1 MAEFIKAGNRIVN
14 KPNGLDYDLVK
25 GKVYDLEYDRME
37 GLSYLKENGDLNMPK
52 KVYQIEKDIKFID
65 RVLKY
70 FNSEKSSQTIGV
82 LLSGTKGTGKTVLS
96 KQLAM
101 KSNLPIIVVS
111 SNYPVSVMS
120 EFFKKCNT
128 EVCIIFDEIEKNKN
142 YWRTDDLL
150 GFLDGVQFTCKKMVI
165 MTCNSFGELNDNL
178 FDRCSRVRY
187 HRKYTDNSNVEFIRE
202 IAKDKGIRNI
212 DAVTSFIVDYMMLKS
227 FDNISSFLDEILLN
241 EDLTLE
247 EVAENMNITL
257 NKVKN
262 AITNNT
268 TVSAETI
275 SDAMAVAISND
286 DFEDDDYID
295 VDSNTIF

>member
-70 FNSEKSSQTIGV
+70 FNSEKSSQTTGI

-120 EFFKKCNT
+120 EFFKKCST

-150 GFLDGVQFTCKKMVI
+150 GFLDGVQSTCKKMVI
-165 MTCNSFGELNDNL
+165 MTCNNFGELNDNL

-202 IAKDKGIRNI
+202 IAKDKGIRNV
-212 DAVTSFIVDYMMLKS
+212 DAVTNFIVDYMMLKS
-227 FDNISSFLDEILLN
+227 FDNISSFLDEVLLN
-241 EDLTLE
+241 EDLALE

-262 AITNNT
+262 ATTNNT
-268 TVSAETI
+268 TVSAEAI

-295 VDSNTIF
+295 VDTSTLF

>member
-25 GKVYDLEYDRME
+25 GKVYDLEFDRME

-70 FNSEKSSQTIGV
+70 FNSEKSSQTTGV

-111 SNYPVSVMS
+111 SNYPVQVMS
-120 EFFKKCNT
+120 EFFKKCST

-150 GFLDGVQFTCKKMVI
+150 GFLDGVQSTCKKMVI

-202 IAKDKGIRNI
+202 IAKDKGIRNV
-212 DAVTSFIVDYMMLKS
+212 DAVTNFIVDYMMLKS
-227 FDNISSFLDEILLN
+227 FDNISSFIDEVLLN
-241 EDLTLE
+241 EDLTLK

-262 AITNNT
+262 ATVNNT
-268 TVSAETI
+268 TVSAEAI

-295 VDSNTIF
+295 VDSNTLF

>member
-14 KPNGLDYDLVK
+14 KSNGLDYDLVK
-25 GKVYDLEYDRME
+25 GKVYDLEYDHFE
-37 GLSYLKENGDLNMPK
+37 SISYLKEDGDLNMPK

-70 FNSEKSSQTIGV
+70 FNSEKSSQTTGI

-101 KSNLPIIVVS
+101 KSNLPILVVS
-111 SNYPVSVMS
+111 SNYPVSAMS
-120 EFFKKCNT
+120 EFFKKFST

-142 YWRTDDLL
+142 YWRTNDLL
-150 GFLDGVQFTCKKMVI
+150 GFLDGVQSTCKKMVI
-165 MTCNSFGELNDNL
+165 MTCNSFEGLNDNL

-187 HRKYTDNSNVEFIRE
+187 HRKYTDNSNIEFIRE
-202 IAKDKGIRNI
+202 IVKDKGIRNV
-212 DAVTSFIVDYMMLKS
+212 DAVTNFIVDYMMLKS
-227 FDNISSFLDEILLN
+227 FDNISSFIDEVLLN

-262 AITNNT
+262 TTTNNT
-268 TVSAETI
+268 TVSAEAI

-295 VDSNTIF
+295 VDTSTLF

>member
-25 GKVYDLEYDRME
+25 GKVYDLEFDRME

-70 FNSEKSSQTIGV
+70 FNSEKSSQTTGV

-111 SNYPVSVMS
+111 SNYPVQVMS
-120 EFFKKCNT
+120 EFFKKCST

-150 GFLDGVQFTCKKMVI
+150 GFLDGVQSTCKKMVI

-202 IAKDKGIRNI
+202 IAKDKGIRNV

-227 FDNISSFLDEILLN
+227 FDNISSFLDEVLLN

-257 NKVKN
+257 NKVKKQL
-262 AITNNT
+262 
-268 TVSAETI
+268 
-275 SDAMAVAISND
+275 
-286 DFEDDDYID
+286 
-295 VDSNTIF
+295 

>member
-14 KPNGLDYDLVK
+14 KPNGLDYDLIK

-37 GLSYLKENGDLNMPK
+37 GLSYLKENGDLNMPE

-70 FNSEKSSQTIGV
+70 FNSEKSSQTTGI

-111 SNYPVSVMS
+111 SNYPASVMS
-120 EFFKKCNT
+120 EFFKKCST

-150 GFLDGVQFTCKKMVI
+150 GFLDGVQSTCKKMVI

-187 HRKYTDNSNVEFIRE
+187 HRKYTDNSNVEFIRK

-212 DAVTSFIVDYMMLKS
+212 DAVASFIVDYMMLKS
-227 FDNISSFLDEILLN
+227 FDNISSFLDEVLLN
-241 EDLTLE
+241 EDITLE

-262 AITNNT
+262 VTINNT
-268 TVSAETI
+268 TVSAESV
-275 SDAMAVAISND
+275 SDAMAVAID
-286 DFEDDDYID
+286 DIDFEDDDYI
-295 VDSNTIF
+295 F